1 MIFLHAESVIIN
13 IKIISFGGRRER
25 EKGERERDKKVG
37 GRERERE
44 NKTSDYT
51 WIQLNN

>member
-37 GRERERE
+37 GERERE
-44 NKTSDYT
+44 GKQNLRLHLDTTK
-51 WIQLNN
+51 